1 MGFVP
6 FILINIVGRLPGTLI
21 LTWQGAAVSH
31 QRYWTFFFLLAGSL
45 LLTVVLY
52 LTRNGFTKSFTSLT
66 HRFSRMKR
74 SRRGG

>member
-31 QRYWTFFFLLAGSL
+31 QHYWTFFFLLTGSL

-52 LTRNGFTKSFTSLT
+52 LTRDGFTKSFTSLT
-66 HRFSRMKR
+66 RRVLRKKR